1 MIVDKF
7 SPSELPQNI
16 SFYFMAGIRAKN
28 GINLQNSKLKH
39 LDLKLISS
47 PYCALSRVCLRLL
60 LCFM

>member
-16 SFYFMAGIRAKN
+16 SFYLMAGIRAKN

-39 LDLKLISS
+39 LDLSS
-47 PYCALSRVCLRLL
+47 WQMAPEKIKTKA
-60 LCFM
+60 FIWFI